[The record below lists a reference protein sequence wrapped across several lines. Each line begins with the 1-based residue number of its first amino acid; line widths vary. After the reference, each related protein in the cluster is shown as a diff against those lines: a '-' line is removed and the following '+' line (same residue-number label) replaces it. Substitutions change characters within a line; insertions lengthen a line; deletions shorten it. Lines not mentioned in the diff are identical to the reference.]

1 MLLPCKDKN
10 GFSLLHR
17 CCCTYPSFLTYKYHT
32 FYSPLHHNKLYTYLI
47 ITMANPIALA
57 FSLCFLVLFH
67 SCLAARQQSQS
78 RQQNECQLD
87 QLQAHEPDNRI
98 ETEAGRIESW
108 DYNRDDFR
116 CAGVAVQRITIEK
129 NGLHLP
135 SYSHAP
141 QLTYIVQGNGVLS
154 TVFPGCPE
162 TFEETEQS
170 VEEQRGQQG
179 RGEEQQQEQQQT
191 QHGQQGRGQH
201 GRHGQQGQLGQE
213 RFEQLD
219 RHQKV
224 RRIREGDVVAIPAGV
239 TYWSY
244 NDGDQ
249 PLVAVN
255 LLDIGNNQ
263 NQLDR
268 NPRRFYLAGN
278 PQNEFNTQGESQFR
292 RGQQGRGQ
300 QGRGKSQW
308 DQDQQQQGGRSRHQ
322 QQQQGNN
329 NIFAG
334 FNTQLLADALN
345 IDQQTAQQLQG
356 QNDNRP
362 QIVRV
367 KGRLDFI
374 QPPQSEQEERHQQG
388 IQRQT
393 GQQGQNG
400 FEETFCNFRIK
411 ENIGRPS
418 RADVF
423 SPQAGRIS
431 TLNSFKLPIL
441 RHLDLS
447 AERGFFYNNAI
458 YSPHWNLN
466 AHEVYYVIRGSAR
479 VQVVND
485 NGQAILDN
493 EVRQGQ
499 LFIVPQ
505 NHAVLQK
512 ASNNGYEYIAFKTQD
527 NAKINTLAGRTSVLR
542 ALPDVVL
549 ANAYQIDRQQAR
561 TLKYNRQETVALG
574 SSRSSQSQGR
584 GWAIA

>member
-1 MLLPCKDKN
+1 
-10 GFSLLHR
+10 
-17 CCCTYPSFLTYKYHT
+17 
-32 FYSPLHHNKLYTYLI
+32 
-47 ITMANPIALA
+47 MAKPIALA
-57 FSLCFLVLFH
+57 FSLCLLVLFH

-78 RQQNECQLD
+78 SQQNECHLD
-87 QLQAHEPDNRI
+87 QIQAREPDNRI

-108 DYNRDDFR
+108 DYNQDDFR
-116 CAGVAVQRITIEK
+116 CAGVAVQRITIER

-135 SYSHAP
+135 SYTHAP
-141 QLTYIVQGNGVLS
+141 QLIYIIQGNGFLS
-154 TVFPGCPE
+154 TIFPGCPE
-162 TFEETEQS
+162 TFEETEQFD
-170 VEEQRGQQG
+170 
-179 RGEEQQQEQQQT
+179 QEQQGQ
-191 QHGQQGRGQH
+191 QQPWQGHQGQQGRGQQGQQEQEEEQQQH
-201 GRHGQQGQLGQE
+201 HQQGQQGRGQQGRHGQQGQQGQE
-213 RFEQLD
+213 SYEQLD

-249 PLVAVN
+249 ALVAVS
-255 LLDIGNNQ
+255 LFDISSEQ

-278 PQNEFNTQGESQFR
+278 PQDEFNQQGQGQSQSR
-292 RGQQGRGQ
+292 HQARGQQG
-300 QGRGKSQW
+300 
-308 DQDQQQQGGRSRHQ
+308 

-329 NIFAG
+329 NNNIFAG
-334 FNTQLLADALN
+334 FDTQLIADALK

-367 KGRLDFI
+367 RGRLDFI
-374 QPPQSEQEERHQQG
+374 RPPQSQQEERQQQG
-388 IQRQT
+388 VER
-393 GQQGQNG
+393 QQGQNG
-400 FEETFCNFRIK
+400 LEEPFCNFRIR

-418 RADVF
+418 RADVYI
-423 SPQAGRIS
+423 PQAGRIS

-447 AERGFFYNNAI
+447 AERGFFYRNAI

-485 NGQAILDN
+485 NGQAILDDG
-493 EVRQGQ
+493 VRQGQ

-512 ASNNGYEYIAFKTQD
+512 ASNNGYEYIAFKTQN
-527 NAKINTLAGRTSVLR
+527 NALINTLAGRTSVLR
-542 ALPDVVL
+542 ALPDVIL
-549 ANAYQIDRQQAR
+549 SNAYQIDRRQAR
-561 TLKYNRQETVALG
+561 NLKYNRQETIAL
-574 SSRSSQSQGR
+574 SSSQSQSQR
-584 GWAIA
+584 SLA

>member
-1 MLLPCKDKN
+1 
-10 GFSLLHR
+10 
-17 CCCTYPSFLTYKYHT
+17 
-32 FYSPLHHNKLYTYLI
+32 
-47 ITMANPIALA
+47 MAKPIALT
-57 FSLCFLVLFH
+57 FSLCLLVLFH

-78 RQQNECQLD
+78 SQQNECQLD
-87 QLQAHEPDNRI
+87 QLQAREPDNRI

-108 DYNRDDFR
+108 DYNRDDFQ
-116 CAGVAVQRITIEK
+116 CAGVAVQRITIER

-135 SYSHAP
+135 SYTHAP
-141 QLTYIVQGNGVLS
+141 QLTYVVQGSGFLS

-162 TFEETEQS
+162 TFEESEQS
-170 VEEQRGQQG
+170 DEEQQGQQGRRGQQG
-179 RGEEQQQEQQQT
+179 RGQQEQQEQEEYE
-191 QHGQQGRGQH
+191 QQQQQQGRGQQ
-201 GRHGQQGQLGQE
+201 GRHRQQGQQGQQGQE
-213 RFEQLD
+213 SFEQLD

-224 RRIREGDVVAIPAGV
+224 RRIREGDVIAIPAGV

-255 LLDIGNNQ
+255 LLDISNQQ

-278 PQNEFNTQGESQFR
+278 PQDEFNQQGQSQSR

-300 QGRGKSQW
+300 QGQGQSQW
-308 DQDQQQQGGRSRHQ
+308 DQDQQQQQHGGRSRHQ
-322 QQQQGNN
+322 QQQQGNNN

-367 KGRLDFI
+367 RGRLDFI
-374 QPPQSEQEERHQQG
+374 QPPQSQQEERQEQG
-388 IQRQT
+388 IQRQQ

-400 FEETFCNFRIK
+400 LEETLCNWKIR

-441 RHLDLS
+441 RYLDLS

-527 NAKINTLAGRTSVLR
+527 NAKISTLAGRTSVLR

-561 TLKYNRQETVALG
+561 NLKYNRQETVALS
-574 SSRSSQSQGR
+574 SSRSSQSQR
-584 GWAIA
+584 SRWAIA